1 MLPVGLWP
9 VGTVYSSRGGRLRP
23 SAPPGEPA
31 AGPLASAAEA
41 EEEVGAAEEVA
52 RWRGMAGA
60 GPVLSVKSVEASGEK
75 PGETSEEKPG
85 EISKEISE
93 DISEEISEEISAGL
107 AWGVDLGGPAV
118 LPG

>member
-1 MLPVGLWP
+1 MRREV
-9 VGTVYSSRGGRLRP
+9 RG
-23 SAPPGEPA
+23 
-31 AGPLASAAEA
+31 ASAMGGVAVLWWGMMA
-41 EEEVGAAEEVA
+41 VGGVGAAEEVA